1 MTQNPSPSSQRT
13 PRRFLVLSTLILTS
27 LVVVS
32 YGPTAMA
39 QSTDSTQ
46 GKILA
51 GYFEEW
57 SIYGANYNIAN
68 LQQNHVASRIS
79 HLIYAFGN
87 VAPTSGA
94 PNAQCQLAD
103 PWADYQTPYLP
114 SVNGQPYTSWPYGNF
129 GALIQLKQLHPDLK
143 ILISLG
149 GASATNAAGFS
160 YAASTPA
167 LRSQLVASC
176 LNMFITGNVGT
187 DWSGNP
193 VSIAGLIDGIDIDWE
208 FPSATD
214 KHNFTLL
221 MREFRNQLDALG
233 AATSTHYLLSI
244 FAPAGAANYSNIEL
258 AKVTSTLDFLNV
270 QGYDM
275 HGTWESSTNHAS
287 PLFDSPK
294 DPSFGQGFDVD
305 DTIAAYLAAG
315 VPAHKLLVGVPFY
328 GYGWTGVPDVNHGL
342 YQPSTGPA
350 PSPAGDVLQ
359 SAGVATFGTLQS
371 QTGFTRYFDPI
382 SLAQWIYNPATQ
394 TFWTYDNVK
403 TANLKMAYIQSRVP
417 GGLGG
422 AFFWAFKDDDA
433 NGTLVKHMAKG
444 LGR

>member
-1 MTQNPSPSSQRT
+1 MTLHSSPRLPGAWLRSHL
-13 PRRFLVLSTLILTS
+13 PGALVLAL
-27 LVVVS
+27 LVSVIF
-32 YGPTAMA
+32 GTPAIA
-39 QSTDSTQ
+39 QSSGSQ
-46 GKILA
+46 EKILA

-57 SIYGANYNIAN
+57 SIYGANYNVAN
-68 LQQNHVASRIS
+68 LQENHVAGKIS
-79 HLIYAFGN
+79 HLIYAFAN

-103 PWADYQTPYLP
+103 SWADYQTPYLP
-114 SVNGQPYTSWPYGNF
+114 SVNGQPYTNWPYGNF

-149 GASATNAAGFS
+149 GSSATNAAGFS
-160 YAASTPA
+160 YAASTAA

-176 LNMFITGNVGT
+176 LDMFITGNVGT
-187 DWSGNP
+187 DWNGNP

-221 MREFRNQLDALG
+221 MHEFRQQLDALG
-233 AATSTHYLLSI
+233 AANNAHYLLSI

-258 AKVTSTLDFLNV
+258 AKVASTLDFLNV

-275 HGTWESSTNHAS
+275 HGTWETTTNDAS
-287 PLFDSPK
+287 PLFDNPA
-294 DPSFGQGFDVD
+294 DPSYGQGFDVE
-305 DTIAAYLAAG
+305 DTIVAYLAAG

-342 YQPSTGPA
+342 YQTSTGPA
-350 PSPAGDVLQ
+350 PSPAGDVLETD
-359 SAGVATFGTLQS
+359 GVATYGTLKS
-371 QTGFTRYFDPI
+371 LTGFTTYFDPI
-382 SLAQWIYNPATQ
+382 SVAQWIYDPSSQ
-394 TFWTYDNVK
+394 TLWTFDNIK
-403 TANLKMAYIQSRVP
+403 TANLKMAYVQTRVP

-433 NGTLVKHMAKG
+433 NGTLVKTMAKG

>member
-1 MTQNPSPSSQRT
+1 MKQNPSPSPHGTLLRSLLFST
-13 PRRFLVLSTLILTS
+13 MVLFT
-27 LVVVS
+27 LVVVTS
-32 YGPTAMA
+32 GTALA
-39 QSTDSTQ
+39 QSAESSQ
-46 GKILA
+46 SKILA

-68 LQQNHVASRIS
+68 LQQNHVASKIT
-79 HLIYAFGN
+79 HLIYAFAN

-94 PNAQCQLAD
+94 PNALCQLAD

-114 SVNGQPYTSWPYGNF
+114 SVSGQPYTNWPYGNF
-129 GALIQLKQLHPDLK
+129 GALIQLKQLHPNLK
-143 ILISLG
+143 IMISLG
-149 GASATNAAGFS
+149 GASAANAAGFS

-176 LNMFITGNVGT
+176 LDMFITGNVGT
-187 DWSGNP
+187 DWNGNP
-193 VSIAGLIDGIDIDWE
+193 VSIAGLIDGLDIDWE

-214 KHNFTLL
+214 KRNFSLL

-233 AATSTHYLLSI
+233 AATNTHYLLSI
-244 FAPAGAANYSNIEL
+244 FAPAGAGNYSNIEL
-258 AKVTSTLDFLNV
+258 SKVASHLDFLNV

-305 DTIAAYLAAG
+305 DTIAAYMAAG
-315 VPAHKLLVGVPFY
+315 VSPRKLLVGVPFY
-328 GYGWTGVPDVNHGL
+328 GRGWTGVPDVNHGL

-350 PSPAGDVLQ
+350 PSPTGDVLQ
-359 SAGVATFGTLQS
+359 TDGIATYGTLQS
-371 QTGFTRYFDPI
+371 LTGFTHYFDPI
-382 SLAQWIYNPATQ
+382 SLAQWIYNPDTQ
-394 TFWTYDNVK
+394 TFWTYDNQK
-403 TANLKMAYIQSRVP
+403 TANLKTAYVQSRVP

-433 NGTLVKHMAKG
+433 NGTLAKTLATG